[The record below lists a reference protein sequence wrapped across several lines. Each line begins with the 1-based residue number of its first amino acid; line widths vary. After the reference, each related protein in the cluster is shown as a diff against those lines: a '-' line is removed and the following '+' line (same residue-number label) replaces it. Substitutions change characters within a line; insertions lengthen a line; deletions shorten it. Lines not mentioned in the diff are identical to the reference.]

1 MLSYDQLSA
10 RVSLARCELDCLATA
25 VPVEKVVERI
35 QLKEIPVVET
45 EERVVEVVRE
55 IPVEIVK
62 EVPVYIKVR
71 HAAQAPRGVARAEL
85 VEAGTSPDSLRTKN
99 RWTPPNGTHVTQ
111 SVRPDLSQALPLL
124 DRTTPTRSLAWRA
137 SLLLAAIRL
146 AAWACVWP
154 GECLPAFGCAY
165 ADSF

>member
-1 MLSYDQLSA
+1 M
-10 RVSLARCELDCLATA
+10 
-25 VPVEKVVERI
+25 PVEKVVERI

-99 RWTPPNGTHVTQ
+99 RWTPQNGTRVT
-111 SVRPDLSQALPLL
+111 LSALPALFQALPLL
-124 DRTTPTRSLAWRA
+124 DRTTPTRSLVWRDRTILA
-137 SLLLAAIRL
+137 RAAIRL
-146 AAWACVWP
+146 VAWACAWP
-154 GECLPAFGCAY
+154 GECLPALGC
-165 ADSF
+165 